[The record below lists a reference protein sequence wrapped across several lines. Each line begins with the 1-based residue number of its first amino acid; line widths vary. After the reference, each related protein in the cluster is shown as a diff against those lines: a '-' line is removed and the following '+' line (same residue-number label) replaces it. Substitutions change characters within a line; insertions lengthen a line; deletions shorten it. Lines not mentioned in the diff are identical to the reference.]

1 MHNFSVCP
9 KLLVFERI
17 CRTSETDMKDTH
29 TSLPRIAISV
39 AEFCEIF
46 SIGRN
51 TFYEEVKSGR
61 LKVRKVGVRTLI
73 PSAEAQAW
81 WEDRRH

>member
-1 MHNFSVCP
+1 MHRFPVC
-9 KLLVFERI
+9 LSFLVFERS

-29 TSLPRIAISV
+29 TSLPRLAISV

-46 SIGRN
+46 SIGRS
-51 TFYEEVKSGR
+51 TFYEEVKAGR
-61 LKVRKVGVRTLI
+61 LKVRKVGVRTLV